1 MAVQVTGGAA
11 AIGTS
16 PAAGTIPANHAYY
29 VKEFV
34 DIANPKLV
42 YDMFGTPANI
52 PANSSNKISFQKIE
66 KLSTAGNFAITEGVT
81 PAAEQD
87 FEINRIEQTVG
98 QYGAYA
104 KLSDRLHEESINGLT
119 SQVNQRMAE
128 QGGEVM
134 NLVVRDNL
142 LGGTNA
148 YYNGGVANQNSI
160 VTLGMTAAAFEYMY
174 IALKNNLVKPIRVMT
189 KGSTNVGTGPSRA
202 IYAVVCSVDAIPF
215 IEALD
220 DGRGNKFRSVETYA
234 GQVATYDNEHGM
246 FKNFC
251 FILDTESAVVTN
263 GVTGRDIN
271 RALVFGRDAYHYST
285 INGKDMELIIKSIG
299 SAGTADPM
307 NLESSIAW
315 KAKKAA
321 VIVQELYM
329 FRYEFALT

>member
-29 VKEFV
+29 VKEFI
-34 DIANPKLV
+34 DIANPMLV
-42 YDMFGTPANI
+42 YDMFGTPRPI
-52 PANSSNKISFQKIE
+52 PKNNSNKIVFNRIE
-66 KLSTAGNFAITEGVT
+66 KLDTSGSWAVTEGVT

-87 FEINRIEQTVG
+87 FEINRVEQEVG

-104 KLSDRLHEESINGLT
+104 KVSDRLHEESVNGVT
-119 SQVNQRMAE
+119 SEMNQRMAE
-128 QGGEVM
+128 HGGEVM
-134 NLVVRDNL
+134 NLVLRDNL

-148 YYNGGVANQNSI
+148 YFEGGGVDQDSI
-160 VTLGMTAAAFEYMY
+160 VTLGMTAASFEFMYLAF
-174 IALKNNLVKPIRVMT
+174 KNNRVKPIRALT
-189 KGSTNVGTGPSRA
+189 KGSQNVGTSPSREA
-202 IYAVVCSVDAIPF
+202 YAVVCSVDAIPF

-220 DGRGNKFRSVETYA
+220 DGRGNTFRSVETYA
-234 GQVATYDNEHGM
+234 GQLPTWEYEHGA
-246 FKNFC
+246 FKNFA
-251 FILDTESAVVTN
+251 FIIDTESSVVTN

-271 RALVFGRDAYHYST
+271 QSLVFGRDAYHYST
-285 INGKDMELIIKSIG
+285 IGASDMELIIKSLG
-299 SAGTADPM
+299 CAGTADPM

>member
-1 MAVQVTGGAA
+1 MSVQVTGGAA

-29 VKEFV
+29 VREFI
-34 DIANPKLV
+34 DIANPKLI
-42 YDMFGTPANI
+42 YDMFGTPRNI
-52 PANSSNKISFQKIE
+52 PKNNSNKIVFNRIE
-66 KLSTAGNFAITEGVT
+66 KLSTAGSFAITEGVT

-87 FEINRIEQTVG
+87 FELNRIEQTVG

-104 KLSDRLHEESINGLT
+104 KLSDRLHEESVNGVT
-119 SQVNQRMAE
+119 SEINQRMAE
-128 QGGEVM
+128 HGGEVM

-148 YYNGGVANQNSI
+148 YFEGGGVDQDAI
-160 VTLGMTAAAFEYMY
+160 VTLGMTAASFEYMY

-189 KGSTNVGTGPSRA
+189 KGSQNVGTSPSRSV
-202 IYAVVCSVDAIPF
+202 YAVVVSVDAIPF

-234 GQVATYDNEHGM
+234 GQVPTFDCEHGT
-246 FKNFC
+246 FKNFA
-251 FILDTESAVVTN
+251 FILDTESSVVTN

-271 RALVFGRDAYHYST
+271 QSLVFGRDAYHYST
-285 INGKDMELIIKSIG
+285 IGASDMELIIKSVG

-329 FRYEFALT
+329 FRYEYALT